1 MCVNSEK
8 GGVYTDQLFFPL
20 QLLTD
25 SQSTSMYMM
34 DHETMEK
41 QRGGVTYG

>member
-1 MCVNSEK
+1 M
-8 GGVYTDQLFFPL
+8 DQMLIVFPL
-20 QLLTD
+20 QLMSD

-34 DHETMEK
+34 DHKMMEK

>member
-1 MCVNSEK
+1 MINAKFC
-8 GGVYTDQLFFPL
+8 FPL
-20 QLLTD
+20 QLMTD
-25 SQSTSMYMM
+25 IQSICMYTM